1 MLTYAIVCDN
11 LKGLSAHLLDSSK
24 GISSMESDFYFL

>member
-11 LKGLSAHLLDSSK
+11 LKGLGFHVSDLNK
-24 GISSMESDFYFL
+24 GIFSMESDIRFL